1 MDPTIEI
8 NEMVDIVPIFRAHA
22 DALHICMPWK
32 MRYHGQEIEFTRL
45 GMRHPT
51 EKGKRMIH
59 VFEMADDNN
68 NDYRLEFDSERLTW
82 TLVSMIGGM
91 S

>member
-1 MDPTIEI
+1 MNPTIEI
-8 NEMVDIVPIFRAHA
+8 NEKVDIVPIFRANA
-22 DALHICMPWK
+22 DALHVCMPWK

-59 VFEMADDNN
+59 VFEMGDDNG
-68 NDYRLEFDSERLTW
+68 NDYRLEFDAERLIW
-82 TLVSMIGGM
+82 MLVSMIGGM
-91 S
+91 